1 MNIKNEYLSIWVF
14 EDFKKKYYDSECR
27 ISRSHRLSDR
37 EKVLNN
43 FNNLNPPLLMFQT
56 QRKKVRL
63 SNQKKYFIKRI
74 EKGSEKYGYL
84 FEICLKL

>member
-1 MNIKNEYLSIWVF
+1 M
-14 EDFKKKYYDSECR
+14 KYYNSECR

-56 QRKKVRL
+56 QRKESSTFKP
-63 SNQKKYFIKRI
+63 KEIFYKMDG
-74 EKGSEKYGYL
+74 KGK
-84 FEICLKL
+84 